1 LSPKHGE
8 APKHEVVDAAPMA
21 MARIAL
27 RRRNL
32 NPMAASAFCGQ
43 CGAEQYGASRGV
55 PEDPEGLIPHDA
67 TSSGLPFHIS
77 RRVAGDSVP
86 AVAEVR
92 DDRWGQPVGVRKG
105 RETENRPARRT
116 DPHASVK
123 GTSARTSETDTWD
136 PLSAHP

>member
-1 LSPKHGE
+1 
-8 APKHEVVDAAPMA
+8 VDNAVRSSTWQA
-21 MARIAL
+21 
-27 RRRNL
+27 
-32 NPMAASAFCGQ
+32 G
-43 CGAEQYGASRGV
+43 GV
-55 PEDPEGLIPHDA
+55 AEDPEGLIPHDA
-67 TSSGLPFHIS
+67 TSSGLPFRIS
-77 RRVAGDSVP
+77 RGVAGDSVP